1 MSPPEEAESA
11 AVPSKVAPSPVELY
25 QMAVPHIIESN
36 LRVQRIISQEKKKLR
51 VHISFQKL
59 ILLFP
64 NLYFT
69 FLETLLG
76 KS

>member
-36 LRVQRIISQEKKKLR
+36 LRVQRIISQEKKKLQ
-51 VHISFQKL
+51 VHINLQKL
-59 ILLFP
+59 ILYSQILFH
-64 NLYFT
+64 